1 MLISMKTKI
10 LIVEDNQDFRNMV
23 KCYLEKQNLGF
34 EIHEAATGLL
44 GVEKALQER
53 PKIVLMDIRLPF
65 LNGIEASS
73 QIKKVFPDC
82 KIIILTMFESPRE
95 REVFKND
102 NIDDYLGKSEVYDKL
117 IPTIQKYLMEGRNEN

>member
-1 MLISMKTKI
+1 
-10 LIVEDNQDFRNMV
+10 MV
-23 KCYLEKQNLGF
+23 RGYLEKQNLGF
-34 EIHEAATGLL
+34 EISEAPTGLL
-44 GVEKALQER
+44 GVEKALEER
-53 PKIVLMDIRLPF
+53 PQIVLMDIRLPF

-117 IPTIQKYLMEGRNEN
+117 LPTIQKYLMEGRNEN